1 MRGNV
6 WAAVL
11 QNRESNV
18 RHFVLSNPTPPPP
31 PKKKKMQRK
40 QSKKKETNVLR
51 KRKQRI
57 EMQLL

>member
-31 PKKKKMQRK
+31 PQKKKNAKKTK
-40 QSKKKETNVLR
+40 QKEGN
-51 KRKQRI
+51 
-57 EMQLL
+57 